1 MNGGAEE
8 QEEQNDAHV
17 EARDAALN
25 LLSYRA
31 RSVAEMRRRLRRK
44 GHEEAAVEAVI
55 AWLLDHGYLD
65 DRDFA
70 RQFLLER
77 LRRKPR
83 GPFALVQELRKR
95 GIGRALAETMVE
107 AVMEE
112 EDLDEDAVA
121 RAAAERWLRRQS
133 EETVNLLGRSDSTDD
148 GEAARRRLYAHL
160 ERRGFRRH
168 TARRTL
174 EGVVRELQRRGG
186 DSSREPRV

>member
-8 QEEQNDAHV
+8 QEEQNEAHV

-44 GHEEAAVEAVI
+44 GHEEAAVDAVI

-95 GIGRALAETMVE
+95 GIGRTLAETMVE
-107 AVMEE
+107 AVMKEE
-112 EDLDEDAVA
+112 GLDEDAVA
-121 RAAAERWLRRQS
+121 RAAAEGWLRRQS
-133 EETVNLLGRSDSTDD
+133 EETVNLLRRSDRDDD

-174 EGVVRELQRRGG
+174 EGVVRELQRQGR
-186 DSSREPRV
+186 DSPA